1 MKNHAM
7 KSTLAPLTGTQQHIE
22 ASHNQSLFRRLLGK
36 SVSAAVR
43 IHQYRNLHSAMVYEA
58 LRQLDHCDQS

>member
-7 KSTLAPLTGTQQHIE
+7 KSTLAPRPGIHPQIE
-22 ASHNQSLFRRLLGK
+22 AGHDQSLFRRWLGK

-58 LRQLDHCDQS
+58 LRELDRCDQS

>member
-1 MKNHAM
+1 MKNHAI
-7 KSTLAPLTGTQQHIE
+7 KSNLAPLPGKHQQIE
-22 ASHNQSLFRRLLGK
+22 ASHNQSLFRRVLGK